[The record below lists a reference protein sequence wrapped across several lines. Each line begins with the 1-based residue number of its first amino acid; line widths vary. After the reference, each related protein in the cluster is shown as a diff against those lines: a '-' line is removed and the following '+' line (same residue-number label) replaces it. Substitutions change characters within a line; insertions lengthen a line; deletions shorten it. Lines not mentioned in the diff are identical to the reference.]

1 MPGATPGE
9 GGREG
14 KAIGERG
21 QHSLPAEGRLG
32 LSPGCGGCAEGSS
45 SALSHPPSPAPGCGV
60 SRPSSGRGRAFLRG
74 ALGPAARW
82 ARRGPLFPLTR
93 DRRLRGR
100 VPRPRPVA
108 GSGDCR
114 VWGGGGGLWP
124 LPITP
129 ASPSCVPLL
138 MRPSSC
144 GRYLQLLGVPPVP
157 ACRRGP
163 AVSLDPRSP
172 TPALPWV
179 SFPTSR
185 FYPLSLRPPPIPAP
199 VLSRGDLEETVEIN
213 C

>member
-45 SALSHPPSPAPGCGV
+45 SALSHPPSTAPGCGV

-82 ARRGPLFPLTR
+82 AGRGPLLPLTR

-114 VWGGGGGLWP
+114 VWGGGGGTVATAHHACTPVVRSSPDAALQLWR
-124 LPITP
+124 LPPTP
-129 ASPSCVPLL
+129 RCS
-138 MRPSSC
+138 PSSC
-144 GRYLQLLGVPPVP
+144 LPLGP
-157 ACRRGP
+157 C
-163 AVSLDPRSP
+163 SLP
-172 TPALPWV
+172 
-179 SFPTSR
+179 
-185 FYPLSLRPPPIPAP
+185 
-199 VLSRGDLEETVEIN
+199 
-213 C
+213 